1 MKMRFTTLSIMILAM
16 CSCNTSI
23 RDIEREQSKGTFV
36 YVLPKPVSALL
47 QQKINPKDTTYFILE
62 QDSSRFIIFIA
73 KAYQQALNYDWVKK
87 TDRKLLLN
95 HTYYPLLLGSDE
107 AFAIKET
114 GDEILDR
121 ANREKYYSYSHI
133 LMTAELYCVK
143 FEQDGAIVST
153 GY

>member
-1 MKMRFTTLSIMILAM
+1 MIVAM

-87 TDRKLLLN
+87 TDRKPFVESYLL
-95 HTYYPLLLGSDE
+95 P
-107 AFAIKET
+107 AFT
-114 GDEILDR
+114 GVGRSICDQRDQLDEILDR
-121 ANREKYYSYSHI
+121 ANREKNTTRI
-133 LMTAELYCVK
+133 AT
-143 FEQDGAIVST
+143 F
-153 GY
+153 